1 MSDNLQVQAQLG
13 TQLVSSLDSI
23 VSSSKTINTAF
34 ENQLTISTELQNAVF
49 RLSENFKGVS
59 NKLCNAS
66 SNFNE
71 ITKSES
77 FKKIFNVNSQDLNR
91 ACKKATDNIKE
102 ASSTGENLANDLDK
116 LTDKRNK
123 ETRDK
128 KARYRNRIIAFKET
142 NRFLLML
149 DKSFIAISDS
159 MKSLTKK
166 FKETPLVK
174 RALKTGGW
182 SLLIDIPRMIIV
194 NAFKVIGSLIGA
206 TTNFLKT
213 VMALP
218 FMVASLAVK
227 MGNAFRE
234 DIVEGIG
241 QAYQA
246 TKEYSDANSLLG
258 KGIKNLR
265 NIAVGSLKTF
275 ENPRSQMVKLFG
287 TGAAGAQK
295 FLSDTAKTIDE
306 MGTLAEIFGY
316 QVSNSVESAM
326 YLTYAKR
333 SLGLS
338 GKEIAYYALD
348 SGVHLENIFTRLDR
362 ARESIEHAAKTHGVD
377 TKQVS
382 QGMQKLRTNIKDF
395 GHLTDQSL
403 SNLVARMRRLNVSAE
418 DLTGVFSKFKSLE
431 DASKASAMLFQSF
444 QMNVDALDLL
454 TAKDPGKIVDS
465 LRDAMLATGR
475 SYEELNR
482 HEKQLM
488 QQTTGM
494 NDAMLKSLMTYR
506 NMGLSYEEA
515 RQKIAND
522 DPTKKQ
528 IKAIKGLT
536 SSISQIQKVMNF
548 TSPFQAFMKGL
559 SKNIHGSKKAKE
571 MATSLSNMYETIYLF
586 GLNLDK
592 GIIKQITTPVV
603 AIVRKIDEVFKGPK
617 FKSILRT
624 GTEIIAGLTSSA
636 AGEMNPNTAYREMV
650 KSLEEINAM
659 ESSGSKSYN
668 KDKAA
673 IKAQLLKT
681 IGNQNSKEL
690 IDFLNKKNV
699 LTKDGNFVK
708 GITLN
713 KILLQLKSASLEMS
727 STEGKDAILK
737 VNSSVK
743 NHVNKMI
750 GDYFRFDQF
759 RSNRGVKGQIKRT
772 TEKLELMFK
781 EGSGPF
787 GIMFDLGRNIMGGI
801 IKGTAI
807 AFTVF
812 LRILNGTINDFYDKT
827 SGPLTDLIKKSI
839 GYKQGQEFSIL
850 NWLGI
855 SFEDSNQISESLGES
870 LKGAI
875 KSAGTLFSAGSMIAK
890 KLYGMFAKLAKF
902 LIKHFAYA
910 IKTVVDNSNVLGQL
924 AAESS
929 FFIDMT
935 KVRKLAGTEIGQGGL
950 ESVVAE
956 TKKVDE
962 SNKGFFKMQRFSGS
976 ESQIDAVIKKFM
988 NDSGYRG
995 NWFGEN
1001 LKDGYPYGEYYYN
1014 TNKYILENYKT
1025 SFFAKFGTEQKKEFV
1040 YAMEL
1045 LGALQ
1050 REIIQNKILPAVEFE
1065 RLKNLAMDPKNY
1077 DLSVGPPDP
1086 NSINGYLKFAS
1097 KKIKEETKKH
1107 SSFNLL
1113 ESKLSQR
1120 YSEASNVLSS
1130 FGLSQ
1135 LDEEVANKNFR
1146 DHANE
1151 LLALKKTKPKFN
1163 AESFIK
1169 EYPVKDGLFSEL
1181 NSILSSDGFKLFTED
1196 GKIIVPDSLD
1206 ELATLSDG
1214 NKASLINLFSSAANA
1229 YKQAAVAVS
1238 VINKTKSIE
1247 RSSDD
1252 YDASPEKID
1261 KMINLFYETL
1271 DICLNREIKVNNQQV
1286 AY

>member
-1 MSDNLQVQAQLG
+1 MSDILQVQSQLG
-13 TQLVSSLDSI
+13 TQLVSSLDNI
-23 VSSSKTINTAF
+23 VTNSKDINKAF
-34 ENQLTISTELQNAVF
+34 ENQLSVSIELQKAVVN
-49 RLSENFKGVS
+49 LSENFKLVS

-77 FKKIFNVNSQDLNR
+77 FKKIFNVNSQDLNKE
-91 ACKKATDNIKE
+91 CKKATEKLKE
-102 ASSTGENLANDLDK
+102 SSSTGESLAKDLDK
-116 LTDKRNK
+116 LTEKRNK
-123 ETRDK
+123 ETRQK
-128 KARYRNRIIAFKET
+128 RVQYKNRIIAFKET
-142 NRFLLML
+142 NRLLIML

-174 RALKTGGW
+174 RALKTRGL
-182 SLLIDIPRMIIV
+182 SLIIDIPRMIIV
-194 NAFKVIGSLIGA
+194 NAFKVVGSLIGA
-206 TTNFLKT
+206 TTNFFKT
-213 VMALP
+213 VISLP
-218 FMVASLAVK
+218 LMVASIAVRY
-227 MGNAFRE
+227 GNAFRE
-234 DIVEGIG
+234 DIVENIG
-241 QAYQA
+241 NAYQA
-246 TKEYSDANSLLG
+246 TKEYSDSTSLLG

-265 NIAVGSLKTF
+265 NISVGSLKTF

-287 TGAAGAQK
+287 SGVAGAQK
-295 FLSDTAKTIDE
+295 FLTDVAKSIDE
-306 MGTLAEIFGY
+306 MGMLAEIFGY
-316 QVSNSVESAM
+316 QVSNSTESAM
-326 YLTYAKR
+326 YLTYAKK

-348 SGVHLENIFTRLDR
+348 AGTHLENIFTRLDN
-362 ARESIEHAAKTHGVD
+362 ARESIEHAAKMHGVD

-403 SNLVARMRRLNVSAE
+403 SNLVARMRQLNVSAD
-418 DLTGVFSKFKSLE
+418 DLTSVFSKFKSLE

-444 QMNVDALDLL
+444 EMNVDALDLL

-536 SSISQIQKVMNF
+536 SSITEIQKVMNF

-586 GLNLDK
+586 GLHLDE
-592 GIIKQITTPVV
+592 GIIRQITTPVV
-603 AIVRKIDEVFKGPK
+603 AIVRKIDEVFKSPK

-624 GTEIIAGLTSSA
+624 GTEIISSLTSSA

-659 ESSGSKSYN
+659 ESSGSKEYN
-668 KDKAA
+668 KDKA
-673 IKAQLLKT
+673 KLKSELLKT
-681 IGNQNSKEL
+681 IGSQNSKEL
-690 IDFLNKKNV
+690 IDFLSKKNV
-699 LTKDGNFVK
+699 LTKDGKFIK

-727 STEGKDAILK
+727 STEGKEAILK
-737 VNSSVK
+737 INSSVRS
-743 NHVNKMI
+743 NVDKMI
-750 GDYFRFDQF
+750 GDYFKFDNF
-759 RSNRGVKGQIKRT
+759 RNSRGVKGQIKNT
-772 TEKLELMFK
+772 TEKIESMFN
-781 EGSGPF
+781 EGSGLF
-787 GIMFDLGRNIMGGI
+787 GTMFDLGRNILGGI

-812 LRILNGTINDFYDKT
+812 LRILNGTINDLYDNA
-827 SGPLTDLIKKSI
+827 SGPLTDLIKNSI
-839 GYKQGQEFSIL
+839 GYKEGQEFSIL

-855 SFEDSNQISESLGES
+855 SFEDSNQISESLSES
-870 LKGAI
+870 LRGAI
-875 KSAGTLFSAGSMIAK
+875 NSAGTLFSAGSLIAK
-890 KLYGMFAKLAKF
+890 KMYSMFGELAKF
-902 LIKHFAYA
+902 LIKHFAVA
-910 IKTVVDNSNVLGQL
+910 ITTVIDNSNVLTK
-924 AAESS
+924 AAAGTG

-935 KVRKLAGTEIGQGGL
+935 KVRSLAGKEIGKGGL
-950 ESVVAE
+950 ESVIAE
-956 TKKVDE
+956 TKRVDE
-962 SNKGFFKMQRFSGS
+962 SNKGFFNSQRFSGT
-976 ESQIDAVIKKFM
+976 ETQIDEIINKFRID
-988 NDSGYRG
+988 NGYR
-995 NWFGEN
+995 NSN
-1001 LKDGYPYGEYYYN
+1001 NKYSSRDGYPYGERFKAYDDWLLD
-1014 TNKYILENYKT
+1014 TYKT
-1025 SFFAKFGTEQKKEFV
+1025 NWIWKFSVSEQYMQFW
-1040 YAMEL
+1040 YSMHWL
-1045 LGALQ
+1045 RALH
-1050 REIIQNKILPAVEFE
+1050 EEMMLNKILPAIEFE
-1065 RLKNLAMDPKNY
+1065 KLKNILISNHDHSM
-1077 DLSVGPPDP
+1077 GPPD
-1086 NSINGYLKFAS
+1086 INRIDKYLQNAS
-1097 KKIKEETKKH
+1097 TIV
-1107 SSFNLL
+1107 
-1113 ESKLSQR
+1113 LSQAYNHNSYKTMDSKFNKR
-1120 YSEASNVLSS
+1120 INDSIFANY
-1130 FGLSQ
+1130 
-1135 LDEEVANKNFR
+1135 LDEEEANKSFR
-1146 DHANE
+1146 DYANE
-1151 LLALKKTKPKFN
+1151 LLALKKTKPMFN
-1163 AESFIK
+1163 AESFINA
-1169 EYPVKDGLFSEL
+1169 YPVQDGLFSEL

-1196 GKIIVPDSLD
+1196 GKVIVPDSLD

-1229 YKQAAVAVS
+1229 YKQAAIAVAVIS
-1238 VINKTKSIE
+1238 NTKTIA

-1261 KMINLFYETL
+1261 EMINLFYETL
-1271 DICLNREIKVNNQQV
+1271 DICINRDVKVNKQV
-1286 AY
+1286 VF